1 MYSMAA
7 EPYSLIGTVAR
18 VAEARDAGF
27 RHEAAFIAEL
37 QAGSEA
43 AYAHLI
49 ELYHRPIYSLIAR
62 SLLNPSDA
70 ADAAQEVFIK
80 VFRGIHRFHGDS
92 SLKTWVFRIAI
103 HEASNQRR
111 WWFRHKSKDVS
122 MEPDSTYTDLGE
134 ASAPCLRDTL
144 AAGGISP
151 YDAAANAELRRQIEA
166 ALLQVSQPYRTTLIL
181 RDLEDM
187 SYDEVAEITEVS
199 LGTVKS
205 RLTRGRE
212 LLRQRLAAAV
222 GRSAEKPLA
231 STHHTTRDRSRARQV
246 EVAP

>member
-1 MYSMAA
+1 MAA
-7 EPYSLIGTVAR
+7 EPYSWIGAAVPE
-18 VAEARDAGF
+18 AEARSANF
-27 RHEAAFIAEL
+27 AHEAAFIAEL

-80 VFRGIHRFHGDS
+80 VFRGIHRFHGES
-92 SLKTWVFRIAI
+92 SLKTWIFRIAI

-122 MEPDSTYTDLGE
+122 MEPDSTYADSGE

-144 AAGGISP
+144 AAAGVSP

-205 RLTRGRE
+205 RLTRGRD

-222 GRSAEKPLA
+222 GRSAEKSLA
-231 STHHTTRDRSRARQV
+231 SPHHTTRARSRARQV
-246 EVAP
+246 EVAS